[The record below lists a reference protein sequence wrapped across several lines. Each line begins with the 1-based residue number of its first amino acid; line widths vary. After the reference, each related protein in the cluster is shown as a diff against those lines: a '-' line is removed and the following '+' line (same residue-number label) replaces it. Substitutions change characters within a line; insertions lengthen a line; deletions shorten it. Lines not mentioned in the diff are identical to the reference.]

1 MHLSFAPLEGIGKY
15 TYRVLQAE
23 YFGGADTYYS
33 PFIAP
38 DGSGNCK
45 KADLRDVLPENNAGC
60 RLIPQIL
67 CSSSSAFLSAAR
79 QLADMGYRE
88 LDLNAGCPSGT
99 VVSKHKGA
107 GMLSDPKA
115 LDGFLSQVFESC
127 PTDISVKTRI
137 GLKSSEEFAALL
149 EVYNKYPIKS
159 LIIHVRTREGMYKSA
174 PDLSAFGYAMENST
188 LPLCYNGNIFT
199 IEDHRRLISRF
210 PGTEHVM
217 AGRGVLANPALLR
230 QIKGGSA
237 LEMQELKDFHD
248 RYLDLSLRSGLSEH
262 FALQRMKEHWSYW
275 RCMFPNESK
284 LIKPIFKAGY
294 PADYRSAVNVLFSR
308 GSFDPGAG
316 FAW

>member
-1 MHLSFAPLEGIGKY
+1 MQLSFAPLEGIGKF
-15 TYRVLQAE
+15 TYRCLHAE

-45 KADLRDVLPENNAGC
+45 KADLRDVLPENNPGC

-67 CSSSSAFLSAAR
+67 ANSAAAFISASR
-79 QLADMGYRE
+79 QLWDMGYRE
-88 LDLNAGCPSGT
+88 LNLNAGCPSGT

-107 GMLSDPKA
+107 GMLSEPKA
-115 LDGFLSQVFESC
+115 LDEFLSQVFERC
-127 PTDISVKTRI
+127 PMALSVKTRI
-137 GLKSSEEFAALL
+137 GLKSREEFPALL
-149 EVYNKYPIKS
+149 EIYNKYPLKS

-174 PDLSAFGYAMENST
+174 PDYGAFDYALENSH

-199 IEDHRRLISRF
+199 LEDYRRLMAEH

-230 QIKGGSA
+230 QIRGGSA
-237 LEMQELKDFHD
+237 LEKQELRQFHD
-248 RYLDLSLRSGLSEH
+248 RYLDLSLSSGLSEH

-275 RCMFPNESK
+275 GCMFPDENK
-284 LIKPIFKAGY
+284 LIKPIYKARY
-294 PADYRSAVNVLFSR
+294 LADYRSAVDALFARAEFDSR
-308 GSFDPGAG
+308 AG
-316 FAW
+316 FKW